1 MPHPTD
7 DPGRRSFEC
16 PTREP
21 DREMALKTTQTD
33 EALVARLVEQDQ
45 EALSA
50 LYDRHRSVVF
60 SLALRILRDR
70 AEAEEV
76 LTDVFFQA
84 WRTAAGFDLLRGSVA
99 AWLVTLCRSRAIDRL
114 RARGRRA
121 AGLSALAEES
131 SKAPPAAVSGPDP
144 EEAAGSQMRRAR
156 IRAAMGALSPE
167 QRGALELAYYG
178 GLSHSEIA
186 AKLGEPLGTVK
197 TRIRQGLLTLRESL
211 GAQFS

>member
-1 MPHPTD
+1 M
-7 DPGRRSFEC
+7 G
-16 PTREP
+16 
-21 DREMALKTTQTD
+21 LQTVLSD
-33 EALVARLVEQDQ
+33 EALVARMAEQDQ

-50 LYDRHRSVVF
+50 LFDRYRGVVF
-60 SLALRILRDR
+60 SLALRILKER

-84 WRTAAGFDLLRGSVA
+84 WSGAVGFDALRGTVT

-114 RARGRRA
+114 RAKGRRDS
-121 AGLSALAEES
+121 GLGLIAQQQ
-131 SKAPPAAVSGPDP
+131 SKAVSPAVGRES
-144 EEAAGSQMRRAR
+144 EAAAEIQMRRTR
-156 IRAAMGALSPE
+156 IQAALDTLTPE

-186 AKLGEPLGTVK
+186 AKLGQPLGTIK
-197 TRIRQGLLTLRESL
+197 TRIRQGLLMLRESL